1 MPTEKPLHSQTLIQN
16 SEHTSAAFRPSLQN
30 LPTALV
36 FWLSKGEYHNMA
48 PQTQNILLADSALP
62 PTNDCGFVIFQHYNG
77 TEAISIQLGIELG
90 LSVIFP

>member
-1 MPTEKPLHSQTLIQN
+1 
-16 SEHTSAAFRPSLQN
+16 
-30 LPTALV
+30 
-36 FWLSKGEYHNMA
+36 MA